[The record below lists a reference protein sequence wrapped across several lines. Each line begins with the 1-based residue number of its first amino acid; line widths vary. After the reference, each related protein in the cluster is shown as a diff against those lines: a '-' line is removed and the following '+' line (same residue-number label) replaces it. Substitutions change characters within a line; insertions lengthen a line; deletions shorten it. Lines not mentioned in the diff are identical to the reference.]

1 MFFDKPLRQVPSLF
15 KSKTEVSDNC
25 TVKLV
30 TDKLCW
36 MFESDFRAGCGPVF
50 ESRQAA
56 TECAGPEDKIVRVS
70 LSIV

>member
-1 MFFDKPLRQVPSLF
+1 MFFNKPLRQVPSLF

-30 TDKLCW
+30 TSKICW
-36 MFESDFRAGCGPVF
+36 MFESDFRSGHGPVF

-56 TECAGPEDKIVRVS
+56 VECAGTEDKIVQVS
-70 LSIV
+70 ISIV